1 MKQSAAAVINLLRRW
16 FLLHQ
21 VSDSFWFSYRQF
33 NWAKN
38 TIVKL
43 FDDLDQ
49 NSNTSFERDIVCE
62 EEDSFLLSTENMK
75 ALQSEIF

>member
-33 NWAKN
+33 KWAKN

-62 EEDSFLLSTENMK
+62 EEDFFLLSTENMK